1 MSSHGNSSSHA
12 AATNNN
18 NNNATSNNNT
28 WNGSSSSFPP
38 SANAENAAPSLVVTP
53 PVDPMLGWQQALQHQ
68 QLLQA
73 LFQSGNAGAQTQA
86 TPQQPEIP
94 ALAAAALPFL
104 LSAMNRLPANPGTT
118 PNANNG
124 NPTNMLMDLAQ
135 QLPLFQAAA
144 SSLLQ
149 QPPPPPPPTVEPQ
162 VGMKRT
168 ASGAAAAPAA
178 PLASD
183 AEAWTAA
190 SLLPWSVPQ
199 NITTQ
204 EDRSLAGPA
213 ISEAS
218 SSSAASLPAP
228 PPRVNPATVTNN
240 TVTSVPRR
248 PLPDRLVSFPN
259 NTLDTTAAAPAVNTG
274 TRKKL
279 KKSGANS
286 SIATSSACEPCDMD
300 FLAAPVRPDL
310 DWDNLPPDERRRQ
323 ERNFR
328 EQQRSYRI
336 SEQIKN
342 LRDIL
347 AESNVPFRPNKFS
360 ILITVADYIKEL
372 QSRSIMLDSEHSK
385 LISTLKETVELVQ
398 NGGAASSGS
407 SGEQSQDSD
416 DHKGNNNGSSHQNSM
431 LNDEDLVLVRGLDYF
446 NVFSHAACAMG
457 VASLD
462 GRILAMNEE
471 LQELLGSSREAMLR
485 QSLFMFIRNHQDV
498 FEAMADLL
506 KRSSA
511 AASTPEENGDA
522 DRSRSNGN
530 PVLFW
535 CGRVVAAASQR
546 VRKFIVDT
554 IVNQDSL

>member
-1 MSSHGNSSSHA
+1 
-12 AATNNN
+12 
-18 NNNATSNNNT
+18 
-28 WNGSSSSFPP
+28 
-38 SANAENAAPSLVVTP
+38 
-53 PVDPMLGWQQALQHQ
+53 MLGWQQALHHQ

-73 LFQSGNAGAQTQA
+73 LFQGGNAQTQG

-104 LSAMNRLPANPGTT
+104 LSAMNRLPANTGATT
-118 PNANNG
+118 NTANNG

-149 QPPPPPPPTVEPQ
+149 QPQPPPPPPPTVEPQ

-168 ASGAAAAPAA
+168 ASGAAAASA
-178 PLASD
+178 PLAAPD
-183 AEAWTAA
+183 TEAWTTA

-240 TVTSVPRR
+240 TATTNNAPRR

-259 NTLDTTAAAPAVNTG
+259 NTLDTTAAAPAANTG

-385 LISTLKETVELVQ
+385 LMSTLKETVELVQ

-471 LQELLGSSREAMLR
+471 LQDLLGSSREAMLR

-511 AASTPEENGDA
+511 ATSAPEGDGDA
-522 DRSRSNGN
+522 DGSRSNGN

-546 VRKFIVDT
+546 VRKSV
-554 IVNQDSL
+554 VNISVKRDSL